1 MEAVRTRERAR
12 EGWERRAGEQ
22 PDAADEVRAGP
33 KPRPSPLIRVF
44 SGLQQGLAGSGPEA
58 AKRSSG
64 QTDLKPQ
71 PRPIQ
76 MKEAD

>member
-44 SGLQQGLAGSGPEA
+44 GGRDQRFTE
-58 AKRSSG
+58 
-64 QTDLKPQ
+64 
-71 PRPIQ
+71 
-76 MKEAD
+76 